1 MVANYHFQGGVWGID
16 EKVYSLR
23 FMNEEKKKAVQSL
36 KTARGQI
43 DGIIKMVED
52 GRYCMDI
59 SNQIAATFAL
69 VKKSQVLILK
79 QHIANCV
86 TAAVEA
92 DNSEEKMD
100 EIMKILERIIK

>member
-1 MVANYHFQGGVWGID
+1 
-16 EKVYSLR
+16 
-23 FMNEEKKKAVQSL
+23 MNEEKKKAVQSL

-59 SNQIAATFAL
+59 SNQIAATGAL

-79 QHIANCV
+79 QHIEHCV
-86 TAAVEA
+86 TAAVES

>member
-1 MVANYHFQGGVWGID
+1 M
-16 EKVYSLR
+16 
-23 FMNEEKKKAVQSL
+23 MNEEKKKAMQSL

-43 DGIIKMVED
+43 EGIIKMIED

-59 SNQIAATFAL
+59 SNQIASTQAL

-79 QHIANCV
+79 QHIAHCV

-92 DNSEEKMD
+92 ENSEEKMD
-100 EIMKILERIIK
+100 EIMKILEKVVK

>member
-1 MVANYHFQGGVWGID
+1 MV
-16 EKVYSLR
+16 
-23 FMNEEKKKAVQSL
+23 MNEEKKQAMQLL

-43 DGIIKMVED
+43 EGIIKMIED

-59 SNQIAATFAL
+59 SNQIAATSAL

-86 TAAVEA
+86 TAAIER
-92 DNSEEKMD
+92 DDREEKME
-100 EIMKILERIIK
+100 EIMKILERVVK